1 MKATRLFLAAIAVA
15 LAAGCTS
22 EITGPEMPRLDETP
36 ATFKQ
41 SLDPVVD
48 DGGTGILG
56 QGWLGSGH

>member
-15 LAAGCTS
+15 LAAGCAS
-22 EITGPEMPRLDETP
+22 EITGPEMPRLDEQTT

-41 SLDPVVD
+41 TFP
-48 DGGTGILG
+48 GFEEETTILG